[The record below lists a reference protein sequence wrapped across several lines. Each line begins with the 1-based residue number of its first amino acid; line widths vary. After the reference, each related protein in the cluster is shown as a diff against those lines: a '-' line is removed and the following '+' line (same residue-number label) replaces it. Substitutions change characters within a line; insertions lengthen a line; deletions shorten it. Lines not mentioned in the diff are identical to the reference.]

1 MLDRDIIVKELLTKI
16 HGQLSLGSKMEEL
29 AFKAYDMGVDYAH
42 TKKFDNS
49 RHYHNYQFRLD
60 DGTKALSSNFFN
72 QFTTR
77 NQTGAY
83 MDAEKYVG
91 EYFDDS
97 DQTLF
102 HMVRDKR
109 FGINGVFKAVMSP
122 SEPQQINY
130 NDYVLIIACFCAGFM
145 SNK

>member
-1 MLDRDIIVKELLTKI
+1 MLERDTIVKELLTKI

-102 HMVRDKR
+102 RMVRDKR

-122 SEPQQINY
+122 GEPQQINY
-130 NDYVLIIACFCAGFM
+130 KDYVLIIACFCAGFM
-145 SNK
+145 NNK

>member
-16 HGQLSLGSKMEEL
+16 HRQLSLGSKMEEL

-145 SNK
+145 NNK